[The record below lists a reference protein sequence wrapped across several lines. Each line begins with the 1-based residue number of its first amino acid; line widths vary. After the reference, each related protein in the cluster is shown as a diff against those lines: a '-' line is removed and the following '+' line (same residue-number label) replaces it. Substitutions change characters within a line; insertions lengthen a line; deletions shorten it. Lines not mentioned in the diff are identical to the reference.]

1 MDSGDRRVQSGN
13 SRGGRVGRHC
23 NAARTIDSTVLLAF
37 LAIFALI
44 YFYAQPLVKRGFFC
58 NDESLAHP
66 LKANTVPTSVLLSVG
81 ILGPIFL
88 ILIIDLA
95 VIKKSRGETG
105 QTIQNFTFGFFVN
118 LLFTEMT
125 KYTIG
130 RLRPNFFAMC
140 NLDWSTVDCGNQTH
154 PLFVTDYTC
163 PGLNNNT
170 FQAKNA
176 HMSFVSGHSSIA
188 ACSAAFVI
196 FFLQSRF
203 LLLGQSHPRRQ
214 SWKGARYLLPMA
226 QLAAASAAVFTAL
239 TRISD
244 YWHHPGDVVAG
255 FILGVA
261 TMYWN
266 CAYIMGL
273 FSTSSNHQRNKVSD
287 SYFAVRTYSTGS
299 QTSSL
304 DSLDDPD
311 VSNEPRVP

>member
-1 MDSGDRRVQSGN
+1 
-13 SRGGRVGRHC
+13 
-23 NAARTIDSTVLLAF
+23 
-37 LAIFALI
+37 
-44 YFYAQPLVKRGFFC
+44 
-58 NDESLAHP
+58 
-66 LKANTVPTSVLLSVG
+66 
-81 ILGPIFL
+81 
-88 ILIIDLA
+88 
-95 VIKKSRGETG
+95 
-105 QTIQNFTFGFFVN
+105 
-118 LLFTEMT
+118 
-125 KYTIG
+125 
-130 RLRPNFFAMC
+130 MC

-163 PGLNNNT
+163 PGLPSNT
-170 FQAKNA
+170 FQEPYLA

-196 FFLQSRF
+196 FFLQSR
-203 LLLGQSHPRRQ
+203 LGQIHRRQ

-266 CAYIMGL
+266 CACIMGL

-287 SYFAVRTYSTGS
+287 SYFAVRAYSTGS

>member
-1 MDSGDRRVQSGN
+1 
-13 SRGGRVGRHC
+13 
-23 NAARTIDSTVLLAF
+23 
-37 LAIFALI
+37 
-44 YFYAQPLVKRGFFC
+44 
-58 NDESLAHP
+58 
-66 LKANTVPTSVLLSVG
+66 
-81 ILGPIFL
+81 
-88 ILIIDLA
+88 
-95 VIKKSRGETG
+95 
-105 QTIQNFTFGFFVN
+105 
-118 LLFTEMT
+118 
-125 KYTIG
+125 
-130 RLRPNFFAMC
+130 
-140 NLDWSTVDCGNQTH
+140 
-154 PLFVTDYTC
+154 
-163 PGLNNNT
+163 
-170 FQAKNA
+170 
-176 HMSFVSGHSSIA
+176 MSFVSGHSSIA

-196 FFLQSRF
+196 FFLQSR
-203 LLLGQSHPRRQ
+203 LGQIHRRQ

-244 YWHHPGDVVAG
+244 YYHHPEDVVAG

>member
-1 MDSGDRRVQSGN
+1 VLAYNIINEKIYIFLWFWFISIAFWIPPTSP
-13 SRGGRVGRHC
+13 
-23 NAARTIDSTVLLAF
+23 NALELTCE
-37 LAIFALI
+37 
-44 YFYAQPLVKRGFFC
+44 PNKRGFFC
-58 NDESLAHP
+58 NDESLAYP
-66 LKANTVPTSVLLSVG
+66 LKANTVPTSVLWSVG
-81 ILGPIFL
+81 ILGPISL

-95 VIKKSRGETG
+95 VMKKSRGETW
-105 QTIQNFTFGFFVN
+105 QTIQDFTFGFFVN

-163 PGLNNNT
+163 PGLPSNT
-170 FQAKNA
+170 FQEPYLA

-203 LLLGQSHPRRQ
+203 PPLGQIHRRH

-244 YWHHPGDVVAG
+244 YWHHPEDVVAG

-266 CAYIMGL
+266 CACIMGL
-273 FSTSSNHQRNKVSD
+273 FSTSRNHQRN
-287 SYFAVRTYSTGS
+287 
-299 QTSSL
+299 
-304 DSLDDPD
+304 
-311 VSNEPRVP
+311 